1 MATVKQALNGKS
13 LETGTVPKTTGGT
26 HKGLTFQRYFTDG
39 KKSPFD
45 LVEWEKRTALIGNEK
60 GVTIFRQD
68 DIEVPKN
75 WSQTATNIVVSK
87 YFHGKPNTPEREG
100 SVRQL
105 IARVV
110 DTIVRWGEEG
120 GYFTDIA
127 SRDAFRDELT
137 HLLVEQ
143 KMAFNSPVWF
153 NVGVQPKPQC
163 SACFINSVSDTME
176 SIMGLTRTEGMLFKW
191 GSGTG
196 TNFST
201 LRGSK
206 ETLSGGGIA
215 SGPVSFMKGFDAFAG
230 VIKSGGKTRRAAKMV
245 ILDITHPDIV
255 EFIECKVKEE
265 KKAHVLIANGYD
277 SAIDG
282 DAYSSIFFQNA
293 NHSVRVND
301 DFMRAF
307 EEDKD
312 FWTKTVLDGQPNEKL
327 NAREV
332 MYKIADST
340 WHCGDPGM
348 QFDTTINNWHTCK
361 NTARINASNPCSE
374 YMFLDDTACNLAS
387 LNLMKFVNTSGDFD
401 VPAFKSAV
409 DVTISAQEILVDFAS
424 YPTPKIEANSHEFR
438 PLGLGYANLG
448 ALLMSMALPYDSD
461 EGRDMAGAITALM
474 CGEAYAQSARIAE
487 KMGPFAGYAL
497 NREPMLDVIRMHRD
511 SVRGIKPEHVQPE
524 LFMAASDSWD
534 DALALGEKHGYKNSQ
549 VTVLAPTGT
558 IGFMMDCDTTGIEP
572 DLACVKYKKLVGGG
586 VIKIVNNTVPQA
598 LLKLGY
604 TPEQASDIV
613 SYIDKNGKVEGAP
626 HFNPE
631 HLPVFD
637 CSLAP
642 AGGGRSISWT
652 GHVKMMAAAQPFLSG
667 AISKT
672 INMPEDST
680 IEDISNAY
688 VESWKLGL
696 KAVAIYRDNSK
707 RSQPLNAGGKK
718 EEKKEEKVAATEI
731 VAASPA
737 QLESRQAMQREL
749 FARAQREKMPVERAS
764 ITHKFSVGGHEGY
777 VTVGMYE
784 DGRPGEVFVKMSKEG
799 STLSGVMD
807 GLALTLSMGLQYGV
821 PLKVLVDKLVNTRF
835 EPSGITANPNIRF
848 VSSVLD
854 YLARW
859 LGSKFISADYLK
871 QNGTPA
877 EVAAAIMPAQPLP
890 PLPSLQTMFPAIA
903 PTPST
908 SQQEPPVSKSPSN
921 AHEGAPTCSECGM
934 LMVPNGACYKC
945 ENCGS
950 TSGCS

>member
-13 LETGTVPKTTGGT
+13 LETGTVPKTTGET
-26 HKGLTFQRYFTDG
+26 HKGLTFRRYFTDG

-68 DIEVPKN
+68 DIEVPQN

-110 DTIVRWGEEG
+110 NTIVRWGEEG
-120 GYFTDIA
+120 GYFTDNA

-312 FWTKTVLDGQPNEKL
+312 FWTKTVLDGQSNEKL

-387 LNLMKFVNTSGDFD
+387 LNLMKFVNSSGDFD

-409 DVTISAQEILVDFAS
+409 DVTITAQEILVDFAS
-424 YPTPKIEANSHEFR
+424 YPTAKIEANSHEFR

-487 KMGPFAGYAL
+487 KMEPFAGYAL

-511 SVRGIKPEHVQPE
+511 SVRGIKPEHVQPA
-524 LFMAASDSWD
+524 LFMAAQDSWD

-631 HLPVFD
+631 HLAVFD

-718 EEKKEEKVAATEI
+718 EEKKEEKAAAAEMVA
-731 VAASPA
+731 VSPA
-737 QLESRQAMQREL
+737 PTESRQPMQREL

-903 PTPST
+903 PTPAT
-908 SQQEPPVSKSPSN
+908 SPQEPPVSKSPSN